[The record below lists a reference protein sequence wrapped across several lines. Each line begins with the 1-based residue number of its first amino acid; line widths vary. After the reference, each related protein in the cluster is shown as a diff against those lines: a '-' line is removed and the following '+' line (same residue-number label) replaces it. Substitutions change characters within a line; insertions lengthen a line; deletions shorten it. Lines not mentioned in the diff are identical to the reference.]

1 MALRTLSLT
10 SFDITSLS
18 LYLWV
23 FLWYVLF
30 RKLGQFYHLWGNV
43 LFVIAVG
50 KVHKQHWCSIHKTW
64 AGILERTQR
73 KHTVNVH
80 YQDHSI
86 SRPDCVVDCVGP
98 IIVLDHH
105 CTWAYLFT
113 PNSFSYKTVFFSPEG
128 ALIIGASWEQFEW
141 LLNNTTIHQFI
152 IYIKKIH
159 MNITGK
165 GNLYITSYTM

>member
-50 KVHKQHWCSIHKTW
+50 KVHKQH
-64 AGILERTQR
+64 
-73 KHTVNVH
+73 
-80 YQDHSI
+80 
-86 SRPDCVVDCVGP
+86 
-98 IIVLDHH
+98 
-105 CTWAYLFT
+105 
-113 PNSFSYKTVFFSPEG
+113 
-128 ALIIGASWEQFEW
+128 
-141 LLNNTTIHQFI
+141 
-152 IYIKKIH
+152 
-159 MNITGK
+159 
-165 GNLYITSYTM
+165 